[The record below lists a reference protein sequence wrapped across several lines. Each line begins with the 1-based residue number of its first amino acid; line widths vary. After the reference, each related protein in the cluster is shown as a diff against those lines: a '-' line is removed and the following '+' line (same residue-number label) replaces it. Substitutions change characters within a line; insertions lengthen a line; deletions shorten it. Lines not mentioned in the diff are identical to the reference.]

1 MTNKM
6 RVQEE
11 QIRNVAK
18 IFEAF
23 ARAVS
28 KRDNIKIEALDGNGE
43 IYEIYIDI
51 NKFNSLKFS
60 FDSLGYID
68 IRDNGDLRF
77 NSNITD
83 IQSITTFR
91 TTELTF
97 SETESEEESEEEK
110 DYSF

>member
-6 RVQEE
+6 RMQEE

-23 ARAVS
+23 ARAIS
-28 KRDNIKIEALDGNGE
+28 KRDNIKIESLDGDGE

-51 NKFNSLKFS
+51 NKSNNLLFS

-68 IRDNGDLRF
+68 MRADGDLRF

-83 IQSITTFR
+83 IQSVTTFR
-91 TTELTF
+91 ATKLKFREVN
-97 SETESEEESEEEK
+97 K
-110 DYSF
+110 K

>member
-1 MTNKM
+1 M
-6 RVQEE
+6 RMQEE

-23 ARAVS
+23 ARAIA
-28 KRDNIKIEALDGNGE
+28 KRENIKIESLDGNGE

-51 NKFNSLKFS
+51 NKSNSLKFS

-83 IQSITTFR
+83 IQSVTTFR
-91 TTELTF
+91 TTKLKFREVN
-97 SETESEEESEEEK
+97 K
-110 DYSF
+110 K

>member
-1 MTNKM
+1 M
-6 RVQEE
+6 QEE

-23 ARAVS
+23 ARAIS
-28 KRDNIKIEALDGNGE
+28 KRDNIKIESLDGNGE

-51 NKFNSLKFS
+51 NKSNNLLFS

-68 IRDNGDLRF
+68 IRYNGDLRF

-83 IQSITTFR
+83 IQSVTTFR
-91 TTELTF
+91 ATKLKFREVN
-97 SETESEEESEEEK
+97 K
-110 DYSF
+110 K

>member
-1 MTNKM
+1 M
-6 RVQEE
+6 RMQEE

-23 ARAVS
+23 ARAIA
-28 KRDNIKIEALDGNGE
+28 KKDDIKIESLDGDGE

-51 NKFNSLKFS
+51 NKSNHLKFS

-83 IQSITTFR
+83 IQSVTTFR
-91 TTELTF
+91 TTKLKFNEVN
-97 SETESEEESEEEK
+97 K
-110 DYSF
+110 K